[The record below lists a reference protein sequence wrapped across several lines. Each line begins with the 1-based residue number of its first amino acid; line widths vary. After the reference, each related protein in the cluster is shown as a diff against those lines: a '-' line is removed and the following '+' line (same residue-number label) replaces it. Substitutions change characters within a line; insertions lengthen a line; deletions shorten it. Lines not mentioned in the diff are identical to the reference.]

1 MSVTVLST
9 RGVAQLAAAA
19 QLAAKVA
26 AALVTA
32 VGLAVCPVAART
44 EALGRMEAEK
54 EAPAAAA

>member
-1 MSVTVLST
+1 M
-9 RGVAQLAAAA
+9 AAAA
-19 QLAAKVA
+19 QLAAQVA

-32 VGLAVCPVAART
+32 MGLAVRPVAART